1 MHRHI
6 NCYLTYNIIPP
17 PQSQNLVMPDTATPD
32 LAARLKASQT
42 DLRQW
47 LFDKALPLWW
57 ASGRDLEKGGFYE
70 KINLDGTPHDINRRT
85 RVAARQV
92 FSYALADLMGYT
104 GETAPAI
111 DQGLAWLAGPATNPD
126 TGMLYAVLAPDG
138 SVVRAEFDFYDHA
151 FAMLAYA
158 SAYKVRKD
166 KKLEAAAVAI
176 RDTIVRDFSHPVR
189 GFEEANPRTLPLK
202 TNPHM
207 HMFEACIAWI
217 DAGGDDTWRDIA
229 AMIADLCVDKFLHP
243 VTGSLREY
251 FDGDWNPISG
261 EMGRIVEPGHQFE
274 WSWLFMRWANL
285 SGKPHY
291 LTAARRLIEIAEDD
305 GTDPVRGVTF
315 NELWDDFTP
324 KDAKARLWPQT
335 ERMKAYVKLAEAA
348 TTQADRDNAID
359 RAIAG
364 AAGLKL
370 YLSTE
375 IEGLY
380 RDRMNTDGTFEIEP
394 APASTLYH
402 IICAIDEFSSIK
414 L

>member
-1 MHRHI
+1 MSDIADR
-6 NCYLTYNIIPP
+6 LT
-17 PQSQNLVMPDTATPD
+17 QSQST
-32 LAARLKASQT
+32 
-42 DLRQW
+42 LRQW
-47 LFDKALPLWW
+47 LFDHALPLWW
-57 ASGRDLEKGGFYE
+57 DIGGDLAKGGFFE
-70 KINLDGTPHDINRRT
+70 KINLDGTPYDIDRRT

-92 FSYALADLMGYT
+92 FSYALAGTMGYT
-104 GETAPAI
+104 GETDAPI
-111 DQGLAWLAGPATNPD
+111 DHGLAWLSGPAKNPD
-126 TGMLYAVLAPDG
+126 TDMLYAVLAPDG
-138 SVVRAEFDFYDHA
+138 SVVRGEFDFYDHA

-158 SAYKVRKD
+158 SAYTVRKD
-166 KKLEAAAVAI
+166 PVLEAAAVAI
-176 RDTIVRDFSHPVR
+176 RDTIVRDYSHPVR

-207 HMFEACIAWI
+207 HMFEACLAWI
-217 DAGGDDTWRDIA
+217 EAGGDSKWRDIA
-229 AMIADLCVDKFLHP
+229 AMVADLCVEKFLHP

-251 FDGDWNPISG
+251 FDGDWNPMEG

-274 WSWLFMRWANL
+274 WAWLFLRWAKL
-285 SGKPHY
+285 TGKATY
-291 LTAARRLIEIAEDD
+291 VTAAKRLIEIAEND

-335 ERMKAYVKLAEAA
+335 ERMKAYVKLTDAAETA
-348 TTQADRDNAID
+348 TDREAAID
-359 RAIAG
+359 RAIAA

-380 RDRMNTDGTFEIEP
+380 RDRMKTDGTFEIEP

-402 IICAIDEFSSIK
+402 IICAIDEFSSLKI
-414 L
+414 